1 MVNPISHIFILL
13 LLLLPF
19 SACDR
24 SKSVSAATSGIEQSD
39 SIPEEV
45 KKLVSI
51 VAEDDSAAFS
61 TIVSYPLSRPYPLK
75 DIETSEQMR
84 QYYSVLVDDSLK
96 SVIVTSRPEDWEKYG
111 WRGWGLKGGAY
122 VWLDTEIYD
131 VSYLS
136 ARERMM
142 LDSLTARDMG
152 SIEEPLRKGWSPVMC
167 LKGMENGTVYRID
180 SSHDSHDGTE
190 EPCYRMLVYN
200 VGSQLS
206 GKPSMILTGHKETE
220 GSAGT
225 ATYFFVSDDGVKAV
239 YMADIP
245 DGSQPHIEFCFPAS
259 ECDSLVHV
267 SRAYWLDLE
276 TDSKTDR
283 P

>member
-1 MVNPISHIFILL
+1 MKGEHMKVPLMVSMELLFIQVHV
-13 LLLLPF
+13 LP
-19 SACDR
+19 DR
-24 SKSVSAATSGIEQSD
+24 N
-39 SIPEEV
+39 
-45 KKLVSI
+45 
-51 VAEDDSAAFS
+51 
-61 TIVSYPLSRPYPLK
+61 
-75 DIETSEQMR
+75 MR
-84 QYYSVLVDDSLK
+84 AQ
-96 SVIVTSRPEDWEKYG
+96 
-111 WRGWGLKGGAY
+111 
-122 VWLDTEIYD
+122 
-131 VSYLS
+131 
-136 ARERMM
+136 
-142 LDSLTARDMG
+142 
-152 SIEEPLRKGWSPVMC
+152 LRC
-167 LKGMENGTVYRID
+167 
-180 SSHDSHDGTE
+180 
-190 EPCYRMLVYN
+190 MLVYN

-245 DGSQPHIEFCFPAS
+245 DGSQPQIEFCFPAS